1 MGTWRCVGSGHWPR
15 VSQGWDAVGPGAPR
29 PSPVTGQGGAHA
41 ARSRG
46 RWEEQRVRTGG
57 LQPLCSQVL
66 CALTRSLVG
75 FGKPES
81 RERGRHPEVLAEG
94 PEGPGGLGWAAG
106 CLPRGSP
113 GSHPSTTSWD
123 HRTREEVHAL
133 RRLKALGVRGRARA
147 GIPSTPAPAPAAPSS
162 SRESHAGRGRP
173 PATEELT
180 RASSTGGVACPET
193 TKAARSRREADGTWD
208 RGDTTERWEGQSG

>member
-57 LQPLCSQVL
+57 LQPRCSQVP

-81 RERGRHPEVLAEG
+81 RERGRQSGSPCGGPRRAGWTGTGGRVFTPRLSRKPSFHDFLGPPDPQGGPPPAED
-94 PEGPGGLGWAAG
+94 ESARGPGKG
-106 CLPRGSP
+106 PRW
-113 GSHPSTTSWD
+113 HPQ
-123 HRTREEVHAL
+123 H
-133 RRLKALGVRGRARA
+133 ARA
-147 GIPSTPAPAPAAPSS
+147 CARGAPAPP
-162 SRESHAGRGRP
+162 EKP
-173 PATEELT
+173 T
-180 RASSTGGVACPET
+180 RAAGALPRQ
-193 TKAARSRREADGTWD
+193 KN
-208 RGDTTERWEGQSG
+208 

>member
-57 LQPLCSQVL
+57 LQPRCSQVP

-81 RERGRHPEVLAEG
+81 RERGRQS
-94 PEGPGGLGWAAG
+94 
-106 CLPRGSP
+106 GSP
-113 GSHPSTTSWD
+113 CGGPRRAGWTGTGGRVFTPRLSRKPSFHD
-123 HRTREEVHAL
+123 FLGPPDPKEVRPL
-133 RRLKALGVRGRARA
+133 RRMKALGVRGRARA
-147 GIPSTPAPAPAAPSS
+147 GIPSTPAPAPAAPQLLQRNPRGPRAP
-162 SRESHAGRGRP
+162 SRDRRINSRLQHGGRGLSRDHQGREVP
-173 PATEELT
+173 Q
-180 RASSTGGVACPET
+180 GGG
-193 TKAARSRREADGTWD
+193 RHMGQRRHG
-208 RGDTTERWEGQSG
+208 

>member
-57 LQPLCSQVL
+57 LQPRCSQVP

-94 PEGPGGLGWAAG
+94 PEGPGGLVRAAG

-123 HRTREEVHAL
+123 HRTRKEVRPL
-133 RRLKALGVRGRARA
+133 RRMKALGVRGRARA
-147 GIPSTPAPAPAAPSS
+147 GIPSTPAPAPAAPQLLQRNPRGPRAP
-162 SRESHAGRGRP
+162 SRDRRINSRLQHGGRGLSRDHQGREVP
-173 PATEELT
+173 Q
-180 RASSTGGVACPET
+180 GGG
-193 TKAARSRREADGTWD
+193 RHMGQRRHG
-208 RGDTTERWEGQSG
+208 